1 VTATVPYERGLHEVA
16 DGVFAWLQPD
26 GGWGWSNA
34 GLVADGAGSL
44 LVDTLFDLK
53 LTQAMLDGM
62 RAEVPAA
69 AHIATVV
76 NTHANGDHCFGN
88 PLLAAEGAAIVAST
102 ASAAEMDEISA
113 ATLAGM
119 VIAGDTLGPGGAF
132 AQRIFSAF
140 DFEGIEPTH
149 ATQTFDGSLRLEAGT
164 PVDLIEVGPAH
175 TRGDVIAHLPERG
188 VVFTG
193 DIVFNGGHPI
203 VWADLPGWVRACDAV
218 SALDPAVVVPGHG
231 PLTDLSA
238 VRFLQQ
244 YLLDVEGAARAGY
257 DRGLSAVETARE
269 LHAAMPDGWRHL
281 GESERLVV
289 NVAAA
294 YRSFGGDGDLGVL
307 GLFEAMAD
315 LAG

>member
-1 VTATVPYERGLHEVA
+1 VSYSLGLHQVA
-16 DGVFAWLQPD
+16 DDTWAWLQPD

-34 GLVADGAGSL
+34 GLVAADDGSL

-53 LTQAMLDGM
+53 LTAAMLEGM
-62 RAEVPAA
+62 RAAVPAA

-88 PLLAAEGAAIVAST
+88 PLLAAEGAAIVTST

-113 ATLAGM
+113 TTLAGM
-119 VIAGDTLGPGGAF
+119 VMAGDTLGPGGAF
-132 AQRIFSAF
+132 AKRIFSAF
-140 DFEGIEPTH
+140 DFDGIEPTH
-149 ATQTFDGSLRLEAGT
+149 ATQTFDGSLHLDAGT
-164 PVDLIEVGPAH
+164 PVELLEVGPAH
-175 TRGDVIAHLPERG
+175 TRGDVVVHLRDRG

-203 VWADLPGWVRACDAV
+203 VWSDLRGWVRACDAV
-218 SALDPAVVVPGHG
+218 IALDPAVVVPGHG
-231 PLTDLSA
+231 PLTDLGA

-244 YLLDVEGAARAGY
+244 YLLDVEGEARARY
-257 DRGLSAVETARE
+257 DRGLTAVDAARE
-269 LHAAMPDGWRHL
+269 LHAAMPVAWQHL

-294 YRSFGGDGDLGVL
+294 YRSFGSDADLGVL
-307 GLFEAMAD
+307 GLFDAMAA